1 MKNIQK
7 LLFLAVCLCTA
18 FTVKAQNL
26 TVTGKVIDSEG
37 LEVIGA
43 NITLKGSPGVGAI
56 SDLSGNYK
64 IKVNNAAKDILVFS
78 YIGMRT
84 QERHVKGKVAF
95 NVTVQRDAKALEDG
109 VVGG

>member
-18 FTVKAQNL
+18 LTVKAQNL

-43 NITLKGSPGVGAI
+43 NITLKLQ
-56 SDLSGNYK
+56 DSGK
-64 IKVNNAAKDILVFS
+64 QC
-78 YIGMRT
+78 R
-84 QERHVKGKVAF
+84 
-95 NVTVQRDAKALEDG
+95 
-109 VVGG
+109 

>member
-18 FTVKAQNL
+18 FTVNAQNL

-43 NITLKGSPGVGAI
+43 NVTLKDTPGVGAI

-64 IKVNNAAKDILVFS
+64 IKVNNAAKDILV
-78 YIGMRT
+78 YRNENTGNPR
-84 QERHVKGKVAF
+84 ERKDSH
-95 NVTVQRDAKALEDG
+95 QCHPAK
-109 VVGG
+109 